1 MVKKGYETASP
12 EIYDLLKKYAKSHRQ
27 EMTESEKV
35 LWNALRDNIQGYRFR
50 RQHAIGNYI
59 ADFACLPARLV
70 IEVDGGYHDS
80 PQQQEIDN
88 IRTDY
93 LKGQGFHVVRFTNE
107 EVLGNTDETL
117 TVISNALKYL
127 PLEGG
132 IEGGCWFVSGDH
144 IQAVHMLPGYTHN
157 IINLSE
163 TEDLVTVMYCNEVF
177 DPGRPDTFFEK
188 V

>member
-1 MVKKGYETASP
+1 MICNAKTWNMVKKGYETASP

-27 EMTESEKV
+27 EMTESEEV

-93 LKGQGFHVVRFTNE
+93 LKGKGFHVVRFTNE
-107 EVLGNTDETL
+107 EVNTNIKGVIQIIKDEL
-117 TVISNALKYL
+117 FQQ
-127 PLEGG
+127 EQ
-132 IEGGCWFVSGDH
+132 E
-144 IQAVHMLPGYTHN
+144 
-157 IINLSE
+157 
-163 TEDLVTVMYCNEVF
+163 
-177 DPGRPDTFFEK
+177 
-188 V
+188 